1 MPTST
6 VQGSFHDDG
15 QPTRLSVVMA
25 VLNEAENILP
35 VCQELA
41 DTFGADP
48 SVEILAIDDGSTD
61 ATVKKLL
68 EARQT
73 LLPRL
78 RIISHPKRLGKS
90 AALRTGITAAKGQWI
105 ATIDGD
111 GQDDPSAILK
121 MLDQAT
127 SAPGTAPLVVGVRR
141 KRNDRLSRRIA
152 TRLANGLRRRLLNDG
167 CPDTGAPL
175 KLFSR
180 DLFLKIPQFEGV
192 HRFLPALLGHYGA
205 PLICIEV
212 QHRAR
217 LHGSSK
223 YTNFNR
229 ALVGI
234 RDLLGVMW
242 LQNRTHLP
250 DHLTEH

>member
-15 QPTRLSVVMA
+15 QLTRLSVVMA

-73 LLPRL
+73 LLPCL

-121 MLDQAT
+121 MLDRAA
-127 SAPGTAPLVVGVRR
+127 SAPGAAPLVVGVRR

-152 TRLANGLRRRLLNDG
+152 TRFANGLRRRLLNDG

-180 DLFLKIPQFEGV
+180 ELFLKIPQFEGV